1 MRVYADMVADL
12 FHWGHVEFL
21 RRARD
26 FGDVL
31 VVGVHSDE
39 DCASY
44 KRFPVM
50 TMEERVRMVGTCS
63 YVDEVLPNAPLRVH
77 DEWIDR
83 HGIDLVVHGDD
94 LSDEHLDY
102 WYGVPIR
109 RGMFKT
115 VSYTAGISTT
125 EIVRRIVARADEL
138 LEP

>member
-21 RRARD
+21 RHARE
-26 FGDVL
+26 FGDEL
-31 VVGVHSDE
+31 VVGVHNDE

-44 KRFPVM
+44 KRYPVM
-50 TMEERVRMVGTCS
+50 TMDERVRMVGTCS
-63 YVDEVLPNAPLRVH
+63 YVDEVLPNAPLQVT

-94 LSDEHLDY
+94 LSDEQLEF
-102 WYGVPIR
+102 WYGVPIA

-115 VSYTAGISTT
+115 VSYTPGISTT